1 MAPRYPTYL
10 AMAGLLAA
18 VAARAQ
24 AGGEAAVLAP
34 EEDAPAVLYSMLQPA
49 LFSNPDGEPSVPAFQ
64 AVKSAEGRRRQLLG
78 KNKKPK
84 GRKAMAPEPE
94 ETADADEMMMAV
106 AEKAEGRR
114 RQLLQDPAA
123 GLAARLEQF
132 AQSMGDRLSPE
143 IAEALTASGVLPPA
157 PAPETSE
164 SEEELLTNT
173 RSCLRCCI

>member
-18 VAARAQ
+18 FVARAQ

-49 LFSNPDGEPSVPAFQ
+49 LFANPDGEPSVPAFQ

-94 ETADADEMMMAV
+94 ETADVDEMMMAV

-143 IAEALTASGVLPPA
+143 IAEALTASGILPPA

-164 SEEELLTNT
+164 SEEELL
-173 RSCLRCCI
+173 L

>member
-1 MAPRYPTYL
+1 M
-10 AMAGLLAA
+10 MVA
-18 VAARAQ
+18 VA
-24 AGGEAAVLAP
+24 E
-34 EEDAPAVLYSMLQPA
+34 
-49 LFSNPDGEPSVPAFQ
+49 
-64 AVKSAEGRRRQLLG
+64 KAEGRRRQLLG

-94 ETADADEMMMAV
+94 ETADADEMMVAVAEKAEGRRRQLLGKNKKPKGRKAMAPEPEETADVDEMMMAV

-123 GLAARLEQF
+123 ELAARLEQF

-164 SEEELLTNT
+164 SEEELL
-173 RSCLRCCI
+173 L